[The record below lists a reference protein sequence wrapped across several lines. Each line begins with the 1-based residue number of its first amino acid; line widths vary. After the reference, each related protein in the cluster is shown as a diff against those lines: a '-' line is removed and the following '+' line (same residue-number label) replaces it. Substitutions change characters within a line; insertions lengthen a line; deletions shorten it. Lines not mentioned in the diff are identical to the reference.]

1 MSDKCPVSTTVQ
13 VFERVVSMYMSRIGI
28 RQGR

>member
-1 MSDKCPVSTTVQ
+1 MSDKCPVSTLQ